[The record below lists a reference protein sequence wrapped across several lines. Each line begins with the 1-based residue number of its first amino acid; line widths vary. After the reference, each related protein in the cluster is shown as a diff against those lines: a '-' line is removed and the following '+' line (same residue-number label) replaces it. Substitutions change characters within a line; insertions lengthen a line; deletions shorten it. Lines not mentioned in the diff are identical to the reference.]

1 MKMKEHVQDFI
12 SRNLSE
18 FRGLKYCGYCRDLN
32 TTEKPCE
39 FCGHDTMINF
49 EDFDTET
56 QREIVAEELR
66 RYA

>member
-1 MKMKEHVQDFI
+1 MKMKEYVQDFI

-39 FCGHDTMINF
+39 FCGHDTTINF

-56 QREIVAEELR
+56 QREIVSEELR